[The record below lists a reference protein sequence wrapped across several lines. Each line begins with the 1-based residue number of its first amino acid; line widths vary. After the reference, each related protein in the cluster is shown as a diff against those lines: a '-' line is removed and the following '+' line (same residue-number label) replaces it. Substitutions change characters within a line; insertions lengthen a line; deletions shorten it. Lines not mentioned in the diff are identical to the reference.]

1 MRPAPL
7 RNFTVVIFEQ
17 SRITKQIFKFRI
29 NVCKGEL
36 DVVIEKKRKE
46 EKIEKLM
53 TNRIK
58 YFLNTTVKY
67 VD

>member
-1 MRPAPL
+1 MRHAL
-7 RNFTVVIFEQ
+7 LEDFTGVMFEQ

>member
-1 MRPAPL
+1 MKHAAL
-7 RNFTVVIFEQ
+7 RDFTGVIFEQ
-17 SRITKQIFKFRI
+17 SRITNQIFKFRI

>member
-1 MRPAPL
+1 MNRFS
-7 RNFTVVIFEQ
+7 NSGSVY
-17 SRITKQIFKFRI
+17 
-29 NVCKGEL
+29 KGEL

>member
-1 MRPAPL
+1 MRLAPL
-7 RNFTVVIFEQ
+7 CNFTVVIFEQ
-17 SRITKQIFKFRI
+17 SRITEHIFMFRI

>member
-1 MRPAPL
+1 MRYAPL
-7 RNFTVVIFEQ
+7 CNFKGVIFEQ
-17 SRITKQIFKFRI
+17 SSITEQILKVRI